1 MYAPGRNCFLSALPV
16 IGVLSRFDEEHGDT
30 SSAEY
35 KGERSEFT
43 KPLYSVLVLVAVVSS
58 PQLTSHW
65 LWHNV

>member
-1 MYAPGRNCFLSALPV
+1 MYAPGRNHFLPALPV
-16 IGVLSRFDEEHGDT
+16 IGVLFRFDEEHGDT

-43 KPLYSVLVLVAVVSS
+43 KPLYSLLVLVAVVSS